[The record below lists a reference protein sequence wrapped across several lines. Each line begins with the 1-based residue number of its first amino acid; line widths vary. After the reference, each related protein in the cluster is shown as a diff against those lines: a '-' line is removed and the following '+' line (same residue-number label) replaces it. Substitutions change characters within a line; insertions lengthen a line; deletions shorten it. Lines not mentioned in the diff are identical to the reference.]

1 MRSTRRAILA
11 LALALAAAPAAA
23 QETASISVAPHVP
36 ANLPQ
41 WLALQAGAPSQVP
54 GTLRLP
60 AGAGRGAAVVI
71 LHGSGGVDGR
81 GEHYA
86 RALQAAGIASLE
98 IDMWRARGIGI
109 GQGVERR
116 PRAADALPD
125 VYGALRA
132 LAAHPRVDPQRIGV
146 MGMSYGG
153 NLSMLVSTAGVGQAY
168 GAGGPDFRAAAPLY
182 PPCWS
187 YDEGGPSA
195 RLASQSFP
203 RLPMLLL
210 AGAEDDYDMDAG
222 ASCRKLAT
230 VGGPQARARIQVH
243 VFPGATH
250 GWDTRGSGGNYRDP
264 AANRGR
270 GGAVRLQRNASATE
284 ESTRRVV
291 AFFTERLAPR

>member
-1 MRSTRRAILA
+1 MRITRRAI

-23 QETASISVAPHVP
+23 QETSNVSITPHVP

-41 WLALQAGAPSQVP
+41 WLALQSPAPAQVP
-54 GTLRLP
+54 AVLRLP
-60 AGAGRGAAVVI
+60 GGAGRGPAVVI

-98 IDMWRARGIGI
+98 LDMWRARGIGI
-109 GQGVERR
+109 GQGVDRR
-116 PRAADALPD
+116 PRGTDALPD
-125 VYGALRA
+125 VYGAVRA

-153 NLSMLVSTAGVGQAY
+153 NLSMLVATTGVGQAY
-168 GAGGPDFRAAAPLY
+168 GAGGADIRATAPLY
-182 PPCWS
+182 PPCWA
-187 YDEGGPSA
+187 YDADGPSA
-195 RLASQSFP
+195 RLAGQSFP
-203 RLPMLLL
+203 RMPMLLL
-210 AGAEDDYDMDAG
+210 AGSDDDYDMDSG
-222 ASCRKLAT
+222 TSCRKLAM
-230 VGGPQARARIQVH
+230 VGGPQARARIEVQ

-250 GWDTRGSGGNYRDP
+250 GWDTRGAGGTYRDP

-270 GGAVRLQRNASATE
+270 GGQVRLQRNPAVTE

-291 AFFTERLAPR
+291 AFFTAQLPPR